1 VPANDAATIE
11 AVLDSCT
18 QAQVHWITGRFL
30 RAAIWNNATQLIRQL
45 RHRLSSI
52 ALNWEAFE
60 LAIGLRNLPLLQELI
75 DVPEV
80 NRLYLPWFDWRD
92 RHRSLLDVAITAKFV
107 PAIDLIAAR
116 LRGDRRTVL
125 LSAVATRDAR
135 IVEHVIQ
142 LDRALSCLL
151 VDAAEPGGTSGRTPL
166 LAAVAALPINRQIV
180 AQLLALKPN
189 LAAVDVY
196 RRSVLHAV
204 AQSGDCELMQ
214 QFLAMPGCPDVSVR
228 DVDGAT
234 PLHIAM
240 WNRDEY
246 MMRCLLDHGVDRL
259 AVARSHAFVD
269 IFFAELASLEALA
282 NPFSAADFAAYA
294 PRIDDPIRHGGFRA
308 LHVAAAAGN
317 VPVCEQIVASG
328 GTVDIEDDNGVT
340 PLQVAVNSSNL
351 LVLRCLAA
359 AGADVNHRDRFGSTP
374 LADFLKTKS
383 HDGRTLEI
391 AHELLQLGAHASD
404 ELVEYAHASRQV
416 DLIGILADFG
426 LERARRA
433 AVSIRAPTP
442 TDAEREAA
450 PLLALLSTLFL
461 RDWFFE
467 LLALEDLLALQR
479 TCRLAFA
486 SVAAHLGDAEYRRQ
500 VLVNAV
506 VNASDFSTDRARIH
520 SLMADRRWL
529 LIERS
534 RHVQLRVAMT
544 VETIFTAPPKVQ
556 DGDFP
561 AQCHCKRPH
570 QPASHLF
577 VAGAELL
584 CAEELCARKVAGAPV
599 ARCQRCS
606 FPRPRFTVHGVLLCA
621 ACLNVRPL
629 LALRAAPHAVVEK
642 PSLAAIFACLS
653 TFVAKPPPDA
663 PRALLETARAMVGAA
678 GAHVISLVTLGGRFM
693 SPTVDEIFFVALG
706 PKRGRLRW
714 RKS

>member
-1 VPANDAATIE
+1 M
-11 AVLDSCT
+11 
-18 QAQVHWITGRFL
+18 
-30 RAAIWNNATQLIRQL
+30 
-45 RHRLSSI
+45 
-52 ALNWEAFE
+52 FE
-60 LAIGLRNLPLLQELI
+60 LAIGMRNVTLLEELVN
-75 DVPEV
+75 VPAV
-80 NRLYLPWFDWRD
+80 SKHPFSCVDWRA

-107 PAIDLIAAR
+107 PAIDLLAAR
-116 LRGDRRTVL
+116 LKGDRRTVL
-125 LSAVATRDAR
+125 LSAVATRDAS
-135 IVEHVIQ
+135 IVEHVIN
-142 LDRALSCLL
+142 LDRDLSCVL
-151 VDAAEPGGTSGRTPL
+151 VDAAEPGGTSERTPL
-166 LAAVAALPINRQIV
+166 LAAVSLLPINRQIV

-189 LAAVDVY
+189 LAAVDVF

-204 AQSGDCELMQ
+204 AQSGDCELLR
-214 QFLAMPGCPDVSVR
+214 QFLAMPGCADVSGR

-240 WNRDEY
+240 WNRDEN

-317 VPVCEQIVASG
+317 VAVCKKIVDSG

-351 LVLRCLAA
+351 LVLRFLAA
-359 AGADVNHRDRFGSTP
+359 VGADVNHKDNFGSTP

-391 AHELLQLGAHASD
+391 ARELLRLGAHASD
-404 ELVEYAHASRQV
+404 ELVEFAHASRQIE
-416 DLIGILADFG
+416 LIGIFADFG
-426 LERARRA
+426 LERRRA
-433 AVSIRAPTP
+433 VVSISIRAPP
-442 TDAEREAA
+442 TDAEHEAA
-450 PLLALLSTLFL
+450 PPLFALLSTLFL
-461 RDWFFE
+461 RNWFFE

-500 VLVNAV
+500 LFVNAV
-506 VNASDFSTDRARIH
+506 VNASDLSKDRARIH
-520 SLMADRRWL
+520 GLMAADRRWL

-534 RHVQLRVAMT
+534 RHAQLRVAMT

-570 QPASHLF
+570 QAASHLF
-577 VAGAELL
+577 VVGNTELL
-584 CAEELCARKVAGAPV
+584 CAEELCVRKVVGAPI
-599 ARCQRCS
+599 ARCRRCS
-606 FPRPRFTVHGVLLCA
+606 FPRPRFTVHGVLFCA

-629 LALRAAPHAVVEK
+629 LALRAAPLAVVEK
-642 PSLAAIFACLS
+642 PALASIFACLS
-653 TFVAKPPPDA
+653 AFVANPPPDA
-663 PRALLETARAMVGAA
+663 PRAMLETARAMVGAA
-678 GAHVISLVTLGGRFM
+678 GAHVISLVTLAGRFL